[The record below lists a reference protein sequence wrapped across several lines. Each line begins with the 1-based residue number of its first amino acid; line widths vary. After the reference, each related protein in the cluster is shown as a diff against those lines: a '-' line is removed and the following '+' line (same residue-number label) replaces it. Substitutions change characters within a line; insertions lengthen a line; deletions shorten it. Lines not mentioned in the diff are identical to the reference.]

1 MSYRSRRSFLLLLFL
16 SGCGFATS
24 QRSGSREGNQ
34 FVVGTVSYGAGQQT
48 LTQYDRFK
56 QYLEQTAKSNIQI
69 EPAYNE
75 SKALERISSRSWSIV
90 FAPPGLA
97 AIAISQYRYK
107 PLFPLK
113 GDPNSRSV
121 IVVRQDSSYTDL
133 QSLNGTTFAIGQV
146 GSATGYYFPIFHLYG
161 LTLSELVVAPN
172 PRSVLK
178 AIAEGRAE
186 AGGLSLDELET
197 HRTQFPDQAFR
208 VLFED
213 ARNIPPG
220 AVLISPTID
229 RNWEDFLRTIMSQTP
244 PAIADEAGFSP
255 TAVVPD
261 YSSMLSVV
269 QRVLSIFPADHTRD
283 GSQLLAQ
290 RPVRIFPSGTPAP
303 GGLLMIPSAT
313 F

>member
-1 MSYRSRRSFLLLLFL
+1 
-16 SGCGFATS
+16 
-24 QRSGSREGNQ
+24 
-34 FVVGTVSYGAGQQT
+34 VVGTVSYGAGQQT

>member
-1 MSYRSRRSFLLLLFL
+1 M
-16 SGCGFATS
+16 
-24 QRSGSREGNQ
+24 
-34 FVVGTVSYGAGQQT
+34 VGTVSYGAGQQT